1 MELFKK
7 KQKEIPQENKINNPD
22 PIIAS
27 SGENET
33 GEQGLSLENLLQNLF
48 ERVSILEQTMLK
60 YLVQD
65 NKEEGEKDETEIAPT
80 EE

>member
-1 MELFKK
+1 
-7 KQKEIPQENKINNPD
+7 
-22 PIIAS
+22 
-27 SGENET
+27 
-33 GEQGLSLENLLQNLF
+33 LF

-65 NKEEGEKDETEIAPT
+65 NKEEGEKDETEIAPI

>member
-7 KQKEIPQENKINNPD
+7 KQKEIPQEKVINNPN
-22 PIIAS
+22 PVIAS
-27 SGENET
+27 SGENEA

-65 NKEEGEKDETEIAPT
+65 NKEEGKKDETEIAST

>member
-7 KQKEIPQENKINNPD
+7 KQKEIPQEKVINNPN
-22 PIIAS
+22 PVIAS

-65 NKEEGEKDETEIAPT
+65 NKEEGEKDETDIAST
-80 EE
+80 KE